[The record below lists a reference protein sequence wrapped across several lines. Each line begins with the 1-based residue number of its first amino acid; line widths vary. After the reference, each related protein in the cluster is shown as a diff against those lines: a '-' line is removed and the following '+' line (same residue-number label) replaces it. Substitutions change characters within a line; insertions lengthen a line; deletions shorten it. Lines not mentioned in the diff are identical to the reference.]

1 MSIII
6 LFWNPKISSYTLE
19 RLRED
24 LNGRTYVS
32 NWSVWEHDKAHKGD
46 RFFMVR
52 CGKGKT
58 GICMSGRFRSEPY
71 RGEDWSGKGRE
82 VYYMNLRADTVI
94 DPDLLPILSTE
105 VLAKKIPSFDW
116 SGGHSGR
123 LLPAKDA
130 KKLERLWKKFLE
142 KNDAIFGKLTLQTY
156 LGDAELE
163 DEEEV
168 VRKLLDAPKIEFTYE
183 GGFEICAHNP
193 EVSVT
198 GFDLDALK
206 EEFTQKM
213 TEAGYTEP
221 IEYREDIFRD
231 TDLFFKVMDIAKKA
245 YAGMSDEFGEP
256 YLKRAIRENRG
267 LYTEDMSMV
276 GLLQYVLKNPK
287 ITPKKLIKEGIP
299 KDVVDTIVALQQKE
313 GEDFVQYVQRAAKH
327 PFAEHILYLII
338 ENRLKIRTLPELTS
352 DQFQFFAQNLKA
364 FHYLEKNRNTFSGP
378 AKDFEEWYSVRHRSL
393 VAIKGEYDDD
403 EIAYMSE
410 ILSDSSSLSFC
421 VDISELNI
429 HREAK
434 CDRLV
439 CTYED
444 DIISGLYNGE
454 TISFLEKMIINRKY
468 GNLFEVEY
476 GEVFA
481 DDRKVLVHVPVDQ
494 QMEIPDCVE
503 IIGRCAVACNEMIEV
518 LEMPF
523 NVRIIDDY
531 AFFHCENL
539 SRVFMHDGVTTI
551 GESCFDS
558 CNIEKLRL
566 SSSLSE
572 IPAAAFK
579 YNQDLEVIDIPASVK
594 HIGEEAFLCDYIEEV
609 VIPEGVESIGY
620 AVFTRSLAHITLP
633 STLKEIAYDFYY
645 EYGIDDPEEWKPYV
659 DIHPDNP
666 VYYSQ
671 GGILYSRATGKEVL
685 GRAGR
690 PKKER

>member
-1 MSIII
+1 
-6 LFWNPKISSYTLE
+6 
-19 RLRED
+19 
-24 LNGRTYVS
+24 
-32 NWSVWEHDKAHKGD
+32 
-46 RFFMVR
+46 
-52 CGKGKT
+52 
-58 GICMSGRFRSEPY
+58 
-71 RGEDWSGKGRE
+71 
-82 VYYMNLRADTVI
+82 
-94 DPDLLPILSTE
+94 
-105 VLAKKIPSFDW
+105 
-116 SGGHSGR
+116 
-123 LLPAKDA
+123 
-130 KKLERLWKKFLE
+130 
-142 KNDAIFGKLTLQTY
+142 
-156 LGDAELE
+156 
-163 DEEEV
+163 
-168 VRKLLDAPKIEFTYE
+168 
-183 GGFEICAHNP
+183 
-193 EVSVT
+193 
-198 GFDLDALK
+198 
-206 EEFTQKM
+206 M
-213 TEAGYTEP
+213 T
-221 IEYREDIFRD
+221 
-231 TDLFFKVMDIAKKA
+231 
-245 YAGMSDEFGEP
+245 DEFGEP
-256 YLKRAIRENRG
+256 YLKRAIREHAG
-267 LYTEDMSMV
+267 LYTENMLMV

-299 KDVVDTIVALQQKE
+299 KDVVDTIVILQQKE
-313 GEDFVQYVQRAAKH
+313 GEDFVQYVQRAATN
-327 PFAEHILYLII
+327 PFAEHMLYQII
-338 ENRLKIRTLPELTS
+338 GQRLKISVLPELTS

-364 FHYLEKNRNTFSGP
+364 YHYLEKNRNTFSGP

-410 ILSDSSSLSFC
+410 ILSDTSTLSFC

-434 CDRLV
+434 YHRLV
-439 CTYED
+439 RTYED
-444 DIISGLYNGE
+444 DIVSGLYNNE

-468 GNLFEVEY
+468 GTVFEVEY

-494 QMEIPDCVE
+494 QVEIPDCVE

-518 LEMPF
+518 LEMLF

-539 SRVFMHDGVTTI
+539 SRVFMHDEITTI
-551 GESCFDS
+551 GERCFDS

-620 AVFTRSLAHITLP
+620 AVFTRSLTHITLP

-671 GGILYSRATGKEVL
+671 GGILYSRATGKEAL

-690 PKKER
+690 PEKER

>member
-1 MSIII
+1 MNTII
-6 LFWNPKISSYTLE
+6 LFWNPGISSYTLE
-19 RLRED
+19 RLRDD
-24 LNGRTYVS
+24 LDGCTHVN
-32 NWSVWEHDKAHKGD
+32 NWSVWEHEKAHKGD

-52 CGKGKT
+52 CGKGQT

-82 VYYMNLRADTVI
+82 VYYMDLRADTVI

-123 LLPAKDA
+123 LLPVKDA
-130 KKLERLWKKFLE
+130 RKLERLWEKFLE
-142 KNDAIFGKLTLQTY
+142 KNDAIFGKLTYQTY

-163 DEEEV
+163 DEEEE
-168 VRKLLDAPKIEFTYE
+168 KTCSAKIDLTYE
-183 GGFEICAHNP
+183 GGFEISAYNP
-193 EVSVT
+193 DVTVT

-206 EEFTQKM
+206 EEFIQKT
-213 TEAGYTEP
+213 TEAGNTKP
-221 IEYREDIFRD
+221 IEYREDTFWN
-231 TDLFFKVMDIAKKA
+231 TDLFFKMMDFAKKA
-245 YAGMSDEFGEP
+245 YAGMTDEFGEP
-256 YLKRAIRENRG
+256 YLKRAIREHAG
-267 LYTEDMSMV
+267 LYTENMLMV

-299 KDVVDTIVALQQKE
+299 KDVVDTIVILQQKE
-313 GEDFVQYVQRAAKH
+313 GEDFVQYVQRAATN
-327 PFAEHILYLII
+327 PFAEHMLYQII
-338 ENRLKIRTLPELTS
+338 GQRLKISVLPELTS

-364 FHYLEKNRNTFSGP
+364 YHYLEKNRNTFSGP

-410 ILSDSSSLSFC
+410 ILSDTSTLSFC

-434 CDRLV
+434 YHRLV
-439 CTYED
+439 RTYED
-444 DIISGLYNGE
+444 DIVSGLYNNE

-468 GNLFEVEY
+468 GTVFEVEY

-494 QMEIPDCVE
+494 QVEIPDCVE

-539 SRVFMHDGVTTI
+539 SRVFMHDEITTI
-551 GESCFDS
+551 GERCFDS

-620 AVFTRSLAHITLP
+620 AVFTRSLTHITLP

-671 GGILYSRATGKEVL
+671 GGILYSRATGKEAL

-690 PKKER
+690 PEKER